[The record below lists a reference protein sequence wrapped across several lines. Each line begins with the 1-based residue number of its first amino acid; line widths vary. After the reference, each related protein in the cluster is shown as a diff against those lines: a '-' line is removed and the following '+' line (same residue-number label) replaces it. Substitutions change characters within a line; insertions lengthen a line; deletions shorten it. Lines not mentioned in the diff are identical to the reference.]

1 MVLNTCFMFFE
12 YEVIVALKKILFI
25 VGAEFEDLELFAP
38 MYRLVEEGHVVVVAS
53 PPGGVVTG
61 KHGYSISTVKLSDVR
76 PSEYDALVLPGGRGP
91 ERVRVQAREEAVR
104 VIREIMDTG
113 KPVAAICHGPQLLI
127 SADRVRGRRLTSY
140 PGIAEDII
148 NAGGT
153 WVDQPVVVDRNLVTS
168 RIPDDI
174 PYMMREFIKL
184 L

>member
-38 MYRLVEEGHVVVVAS
+38 MYRLVEEEHVVVVAS
-53 PPGGVVTG
+53 PTGGVVTG

-76 PSEYDALVLPGGRGP
+76 PSEYNALVLPGGRGP

-153 WVDQPVVVDRNLVTS
+153 WVDQPVVVDKNLVTS

-174 PYMMREFIKL
+174 PYMMKEFIKL